1 MTIIDEILFTGFGLG
16 MLLMFGS
23 VVFTNVAVQRMRAVL
38 NKDRAPE
45 NQLGWSDAV
54 QKVAQNVIDSY
65 RAAYPEGPLY
75 RNLIAGYFGFGIG
88 LVLGIGSAVA
98 LKFTK

>member
-1 MTIIDEILFTGFGLG
+1 MSALDTVLSTGFGLG
-16 MLLMFGS
+16 IFLMLCS

-38 NKDRAPE
+38 NKDRTPE

-65 RAAYPEGPLY
+65 RVAYPEGPLY
-75 RNLIAGYFGFGIG
+75 RNLVTGYFGFGIG
-88 LVLGIGSAVA
+88 LVIGIGSAVA